1 MVMRT
6 GAVAGIGSVVLGWV
20 LAGAL
25 GVGCKQKQ
33 PSAPAPATAAAPAT
47 APAPVAPAGE
57 GDDLCPTICERTRP
71 LGCKRAA
78 ACRDTCREMRRLD
91 ACGAEMT
98 AVLSC
103 FARQPLSSWECSE
116 EGDAAV
122 KDGFCDEPQGKFT
135 ACVARGP
142 AVPTRI

>member
-6 GAVAGIGSVVLGWV
+6 GAAAVVAFFVAGG
-20 LAGAL
+20 LAA
-25 GVGCKQKQ
+25 GCKQKQ
-33 PSAPAPATAAAPAT
+33 PSAPAAPTAVAPQT
-47 APAPVAPAGE
+47 APPAAAPAGE

-78 ACRDTCREMRRLD
+78 VCRDTCREMRRLD

-116 EGDAAV
+116 DGDAAV
-122 KDGFCDEPQGKFT
+122 KDGFCDEQQGRFT

-142 AVPTRI
+142 VVPSRI

>member
-33 PSAPAPATAAAPAT
+33 PSAPAPA
-47 APAPVAPAGE
+47 GE

-78 ACRDTCREMRRLD
+78 ACRDTCREMRQLD